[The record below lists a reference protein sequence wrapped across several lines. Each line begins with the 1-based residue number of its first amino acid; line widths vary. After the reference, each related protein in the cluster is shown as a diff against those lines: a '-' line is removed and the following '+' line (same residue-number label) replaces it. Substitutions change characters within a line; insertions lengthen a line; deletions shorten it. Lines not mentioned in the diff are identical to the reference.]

1 MGLDDLV
8 DKGKELLGEGT
19 EKAKEFLSSDKAEQV
34 TDDILEKGA
43 NAVNK
48 ATGGKYADK
57 IQDVT
62 EKIDKS
68 VGTE

>member
-19 EKAKEFLSSDKAEQV
+19 EKAKEFLNSEKAESV
-34 TDDILEKGA
+34 TDDLLAKGA
-43 NAVNK
+43 EAVNK
-48 ATGGKYADK
+48 VTGGKYADQV
-57 IQDVT
+57 QDVA